1 MHDRLRPHHFVA
13 QGYATGNGVQPQGQ
27 AVGGFFSVMFHRGI
41 DGCHALALEPQG
53 PSGGQQVQ
61 HGGGQRAAA
70 HAEGGNQHERGE
82 QGAGDGPGGVC
93 RIQLPAGLA
102 QVLRVSGQGAN
113 QHRQGAAHQQRG
125 NAHQRERQY
134 PGQQAHVR
142 FQPGKRAG
150 RQAHGEG
157 RSDAQHRH
165 QHFQTGVEHNRL
177 LHPVRPAAE
186 QQAAQGQSGKERA
199 DPGGDG
205 IDLDAYDQRQLLDP
219 QHLIHQRRGAG
230 DKQQQGGDQQRRGG
244 DLRGRYGRRFAGDT

>member
-1 MHDRLRPHHFVA
+1 
-13 QGYATGNGVQPQGQ
+13 
-27 AVGGFFSVMFHRGI
+27 MFHRGI

-53 PSGGQQVQ
+53 PCGGQQVQ
-61 HGGGQRAAA
+61 HGGDQRAAA
-70 HAEGGNQHERGE
+70 HAEGGNQQERSE
-82 QGAGDGPGGVC
+82 QGASDGPGSVR
-93 RIQLPAGLA
+93 RIELPAGLA

-113 QHRQGAAHQQRG
+113 QHRQGAAHQQGR
-125 NAHQRERQY
+125 NTHQRERQH
-134 PGQQAHVR
+134 PGQQAHVC

-150 RQAHGEG
+150 RQAHGKGCRDTEHG
-157 RSDAQHRH
+157 H
-165 QHFQTGVEHNRL
+165 QHFQPGVQHNRL
-177 LHPVRPAAE
+177 LHPVRPAPE
-186 QQAAQGQSGKERA
+186 QQATQGQPGKERA